1 MSGSSKLEQNKQE
14 KKMTS
19 NGRAALIGFFG
30 GLIWSLIGYL
40 AYLINFSK
48 VGPSLILA
56 PFAIGKW
63 KNKVGGQ
70 FLGIFIICIIS
81 ILIALLYKYALG
93 KIKSMWVGIIFGL
106 ILWVIIFYVLQPWI
120 PGLDPVSKLG
130 KNTISTTL
138 CLYAL
143 YGLFVGY
150 SISFDLESLAN
161 EESASK
167 NN

>member
-1 MSGSSKLEQNKQE
+1 MSGSSKPEQNKKAKQA
-14 KKMTS
+14 TS
-19 NGRAALIGFFG
+19 NGRVALIGFFG

-40 AYLINFSK
+40 AYLIHFSK

-56 PFAIGKW
+56 PFVLGKW
-63 KNKVGGQ
+63 KNKIGGQ
-70 FLGIFIICIIS
+70 FLGILIICIVS

-106 ILWVIIFYVLQPWI
+106 MLWVIVFYVLQPLI

-130 KNTISTTL
+130 KNTNSISL

-161 EESASK
+161 EEAGS
-167 NN
+167 NQ